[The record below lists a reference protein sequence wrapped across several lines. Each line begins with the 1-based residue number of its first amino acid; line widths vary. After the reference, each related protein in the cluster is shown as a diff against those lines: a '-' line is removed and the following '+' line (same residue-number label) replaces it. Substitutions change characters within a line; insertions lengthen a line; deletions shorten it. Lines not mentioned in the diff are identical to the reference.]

1 MFKAPNLKISKN
13 TLLLGGAISLG
24 LVCFIGARYYLK
36 DYLSQQ
42 ELKLSGNYKT
52 KKVIVAAM
60 EIPAGSVLSANNLAT
75 RSIPERY
82 LASTAMEP
90 DTLDAVEGQKIMV
103 AVKPGDP
110 IDKGALERGDRAALS
125 TTIAKGERAI
135 TFPVDEISSL
145 SGMLVPGDIIDLM
158 YTGPGTTANSYSA
171 ASRAASDG
179 SAGPKELLHVRQ
191 ILQAVP
197 VMATGKTT
205 QKRVVRTESGGQQEI
220 AMDFSTVTL
229 KVNSSQAQQV
239 LIAQKLGQLTAVL
252 RNPEDLASV
261 EKMVLDESAFKQVDA
276 PPVAGVGNYVEMII
290 GGNGADGLVKTRTE
304 ASASAVAQLM
314 GQLVPPPR
322 PAATVATS
330 AANVKD
336 RLGLSQQPPARQ
348 TTPPTPSLAK

>member
-1 MFKAPNLKISKN
+1 MLKAPNLKISKN

-24 LVCFIGARYYLK
+24 LVCFIGTRYYLK
-36 DYLSQQ
+36 DYLGQQ

-52 KKVIVAAM
+52 KKVIVAAT

-103 AVKPGDP
+103 TVKPGDP

-158 YTGPGTTANSYSA
+158 YTGPGTTANSY
-171 ASRAASDG
+171 RAASDG
-179 SAGPKELLHVRQ
+179 TTGPKELLHVRQ

-197 VMATGKTT
+197 VIATGKTT

-252 RNPEDLASV
+252 RNPEDLVSV
-261 EKMVLDESAFKQVDA
+261 EKMVLDESAFKQVDG

-304 ASASAVAQLM
+304 AGASAVAQLM
-314 GQLVPPPR
+314 GQLLPPQR

-336 RLGLSQQPPARQ
+336 RLGLSQQTPARQ